1 MLAALEEA
9 IADAELAAAR
19 RHLDLVGTG
28 RPVVGHAGARQHLV
42 EERVVMLRAARRLL
56 PAPRRRRLTADGPGG
71 PPMSTTAPHR
81 HPRHR
86 ALAEFDR
93 LIAQAEEARARSI
106 AGAVAEAAAVARRLG

>member
-1 MLAALEEA
+1 
-9 IADAELAAAR
+9 
-19 RHLDLVGTG
+19 
-28 RPVVGHAGARQHLV
+28 
-42 EERVVMLRAARRLL
+42 
-56 PAPRRRRLTADGPGG
+56 
-71 PPMSTTAPHR
+71 MSTTAPHR